1 MRSKVVQLTQILL
14 KTKQNKL
21 KSKQIPFKANPIQ
34 NKSYSKQILFKTKS
48 TILIQTEPA
57 EDIVFYSNVFLRK
70 VFYRN
75 IFENIEF
82 ENMFFII
89 D

>member
-34 NKSYSKQILFKTKS
+34 NKSYSKQILFKTKQNKIKIKTKQNQNQNKS
-48 TILIQTEPA
+48 KSKQNETKQ
-57 EDIVFYSNVFLRK
+57 
-70 VFYRN
+70 
-75 IFENIEF
+75 IETK
-82 ENMFFII
+82 
-89 D
+89 